1 MTAPC
6 RILVV
11 DDHAIVR
18 QGLSAL
24 LAAAPDL
31 QIVGE
36 AATVE
41 EALALVPSCTP
52 DIAVI
57 DLTLKE
63 RSGLELIAELR
74 AHHPAVKSLVLSMHD
89 EDEYAERALKAGAS
103 GYVMKEKADEV
114 IVEALRRVRAGEVYL
129 SPEVSSRMLRAF
141 AGQAGG
147 ERTGLAALSEREREV
162 FLLMGRGWATKRIAD
177 HFSLSTR
184 TVEVHRAHIKRKL
197 QCDDLAQLLREA
209 IRYAEANPL

>member
-1 MTAPC
+1 MTEPC

-11 DDHAIVR
+11 DDHPIVR
-18 QGLSAL
+18 QGLSTL
-24 LAAAPDL
+24 LAGAPDL
-31 QIVGE
+31 LVVGT

-41 EALALVPSCTP
+41 EALAAIPDCRP
-52 DIAVI
+52 DIAVV

-63 RSGLELIAELR
+63 RSGLELIGELR
-74 AHHPAVKSLVLSMHD
+74 KQHPGIKSLVLSMHD
-89 EDEYAERALKAGAS
+89 EEEYAERAMQAGAS

-141 AGQAGG
+141 AGQATG
-147 ERTGLAALSEREREV
+147 ERTGVSALSDREREV
-162 FLLMGRGWATKRIAD
+162 FLLMGRGWSTKRIAA
-177 HFSLSTR
+177 HFELSAR

-197 QCDDLAQLLREA
+197 LCDDLAQLMREA
-209 IRYAEANPL
+209 MRYAEGQPV

>member
-1 MTAPC
+1 MSEPC

-11 DDHAIVR
+11 DDHPIVR
-18 QGLSAL
+18 QGLATL

-31 QIVGE
+31 QVVAT
-36 AATVE
+36 AATIE
-41 EALALVPSCTP
+41 EALAALAEARPEV
-52 DIAVI
+52 AVV
-57 DLTLKE
+57 DLTLKD

-74 AHHPAVKSLVLSMHD
+74 KSHPHIKSLVLSMHD
-89 EDEYAERALKAGAS
+89 EEDYAERALQAGAS

>member
-1 MTAPC
+1 MSEPC

-11 DDHAIVR
+11 DDHPIVR
-18 QGLSAL
+18 QGLATL
-24 LAAAPDL
+24 LGGAEDL
-31 QIVGE
+31 LVVGA

-41 EALALVPSCTP
+41 EALAALPTCRP
-52 DIAVI
+52 DIVLV

-63 RSGLELIAELR
+63 RSGLELIAEIR
-74 AHHPAVKSLVLSMHD
+74 RSHPGLKTLVLSMHD
-89 EDEYAERALKAGAS
+89 EEEYAERALQAGAS

-129 SPEVSSRMLRAF
+129 SAEVSSRMLRAF
-141 AGQAGG
+141 AGHGGG
-147 ERTGLAALSEREREV
+147 ERTGVAALSEREREV
-162 FLLMGRGWATKRIAD
+162 FLLMGRGWSTKRIAEQ
-177 HFSLSTR
+177 FALSTR

-209 IRYAEANPL
+209 IRFAEANPP